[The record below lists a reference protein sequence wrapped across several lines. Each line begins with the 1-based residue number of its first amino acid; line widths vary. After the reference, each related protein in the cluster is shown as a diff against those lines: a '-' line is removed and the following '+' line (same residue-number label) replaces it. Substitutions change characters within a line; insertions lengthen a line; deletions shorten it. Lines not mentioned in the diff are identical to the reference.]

1 VGAHPPDNQEE
12 QEGNT
17 IMRPLLIAAA
27 VTAAGLTVVGLAGT
41 ADAAESKGWITHPAT
56 SYNAPS
62 TKAQPVATFT
72 RGTPVETLC
81 SIRGENLD
89 GNSTWFRIAEDGEQ
103 RGFVPRDAIG
113 GVPLDLP
120 TCTTGS

>member
-1 VGAHPPDNQEE
+1 
-12 QEGNT
+12 
-17 IMRPLLIAAA
+17 MRPLLIAAA
-27 VTAAGLTVVGLAGT
+27 ITAAGLTVVGFAGT
-41 ADAAESKGWITHPAT
+41 AAAAESKGWITHPTT

-62 TKAQPVATFT
+62 TKAQPVAGFT
-72 RGTPVETLC
+72 ERGTPVDTLC
-81 SIRGENLD
+81 SIRGETLN

-103 RGFVPRDAIG
+103 RGFVHRDAIG